1 MSRRMAQSTQ
11 RTEAP
16 FHVVGI
22 GASAGGLEALTTL
35 FDHLSPN
42 TGMAFVV
49 IQHLSPNYRS
59 FMVELLGAHTSM
71 RVKQAED
78 GMPLE
83 PNTVY
88 LNPPRKNVFVEGG
101 RLVVQDHLSVKGELH
116 LPIDGCLQSIA
127 DYASHKAV
135 AVILSGTGSD
145 GSRGVVRVKQQGGRV
160 FVQDDTAK
168 FDGMP
173 KSAVA
178 TGAVDAVLPPDGIAQ
193 ELARIAAGAESVAR
207 PPVTPRDA
215 EGEEDDALVDDEHYI
230 ELLAILRA
238 ATGIDYSVYKRDG
251 VIRRLRRRMG
261 IESIADVQQYLA
273 ALRQNPK
280 AVEAL
285 HKDLLIGVTSF
296 FRDPQAF
303 QFIFQEVLPQIFANR
318 QLEREIR
325 FWVAG
330 CSTGEEAYSHAILLQ
345 EFMESTGQIYNVK
358 IFATDLDR
366 DAIAFASN
374 GVYAREIEK
383 QVSHER
389 LRKFFVPCESGYRVK
404 PEIRKMVIFA
414 SHNITKDPPFINTDL
429 ISCRNMIIYL
439 KREIQERVLSLFHFA
454 LHPKGFLF
462 LGPSES
468 IGRMSNTFVPV
479 NAKWNIYQ
487 HHDAARSA
495 RRPLVPPVTVPVKA
509 ASLPAMHVSERRA
522 HAEPWPTAR
531 AEEPHADELYRVFV
545 EEHMPPCV
553 VLDEKNDVVSLHG
566 DVNRYLSLAS
576 GRPSNNVHKMFPST
590 ISVAIA
596 TGVSKLKKGSREV
609 VYDRLKWSDDPAVPP
624 VKLVIRPLSQKSD
637 RFRGYSL
644 VLFHE
649 PDSREAEVY
658 AVDDMVS
665 SVSQHVIELE
675 RELQMYQEK
684 LQVTVEE
691 LETSNEELQATNEEI
706 VAANEELQS
715 TNEELHSVN
724 EELLTINAEYQLNIQ
739 QLTELTNDLDNF
751 LSSTEIGT
759 LFLDRE
765 LKVKRYTPA
774 LTKEFHLLDIDV
786 GRPIE
791 HISHHLQ
798 YDEMIED
805 AKRVLETGEPVERE
819 VPSRSGAWY
828 AVRILP
834 YRTSDHAIKGVVF
847 TFVDVTKMKKMNEEL
862 RKLSYAVEQSPSI
875 VVITDVDGNIEYV
888 NPKFCECTGF
898 TSEEAVGKHLRDLND
913 WQAKQLDFAAIWE
926 KLQAGERWTGEL
938 PSRRKDGSVY
948 WEQLSLVPILDDEGK
963 IIHYLKAAE
972 DVTEFR
978 YTEELL
984 RKSEMLSAV
993 GELAAGIAHEIRN
1006 PLTALKGFT
1015 KLILSG
1021 SHSESYLEIMRGELD
1036 RIETIVNEL
1045 LVLSK
1050 PQAVQFERCK
1060 IVDVLRDVVMLL
1072 ETQALLTHVDIELW
1086 MPEEPIEVLCVE
1098 NQIKQVF
1105 INLLKNA
1112 IEAMPKG
1119 GTIRITVERQGDD
1132 VVIRV
1137 RDEGVGIP
1145 EEKLA
1150 KLGEPFYTTKDKGT
1164 GLGLM
1169 VSFKIVEQHGGTIR
1183 FESKEGEGTTVTVRL
1198 PLQFDPYAHYRK
1210 GEPKPAQPEADAATP

>member
-1 MSRRMAQSTQ
+1 MSQPHDLMRV
-11 RTEAP
+11 P
-16 FHVVGI
+16 LYVVGI
-22 GASAGGLEALTTL
+22 GASAGGLEALTNL
-35 FDHLSPN
+35 FDKLAPD

-59 FMVELLGAHTSM
+59 FMAELLGAHTSM
-71 RVKQAED
+71 PVLQAED

-83 PNTVY
+83 PNRVY
-88 LNPPRKNVFVEGG
+88 LNPPRKNVFVDAG
-101 RLVVQDHLSVKGELH
+101 RLVVQDHLTVKGELH

-127 DYASHKAV
+127 EYAGDRAV

-145 GSRGVVRVKQQGGRV
+145 GSRGIVRVKQRGGRV
-160 FVQDDTAK
+160 FVQDETAK

-178 TGAVDAVLPPDGIAQ
+178 TGTVDAVLSPDAIAKELERIARGEQSVSTFSPPSVTIEDDGHEELDDARYQ
-193 ELARIAAGAESVAR
+193 ELLE
-207 PPVTPRDA
+207 
-215 EGEEDDALVDDEHYI
+215 
-230 ELLAILRA
+230 ILKSS
-238 ATGIDYSVYKRDG
+238 TGIDYTVYKRDG

-261 IESIADVQQYLA
+261 IENISDVNHYFE
-273 ALRQNPK
+273 ALRQNPD

-285 HKDLLIGVTSF
+285 HKDLLIGVTRF

-303 QFIFQEVLPQIFANR
+303 QVIYQDVLPQIFANR
-318 QLEREIR
+318 QTEREVR
-325 FWVAG
+325 VWVAG
-330 CSTGEEAYSHAILLQ
+330 CSTGEEAYSLAILIQ
-345 EFMESTGQIYNVK
+345 EFMESIGQIYNVK

-366 DAIAFASN
+366 DAVAFASN
-374 GVYAREIEK
+374 GVYGTEI
-383 QVSHER
+383 QNDVSAER
-389 LRKFFVPCESGYRVK
+389 LRKFFVPCERGYRVK
-404 PEIRKMVIFA
+404 PDIRKMIIFA
-414 SHNITKDPPFINTDL
+414 PHNITKDPPFINTDL

-439 KREIQERVLSLFHFA
+439 RREIQEKVLSLFHFA

-468 IGRMSNTFVPV
+468 IGRMSNSFVPI
-479 NAKWNIYQ
+479 NTKWNIYQ
-487 HHDAARSA
+487 HQGASCAN
-495 RRPLVPPVTVPVKA
+495 RRPIIPPVTVPVKS
-509 ASLPAMHVSERRA
+509 ASLPASHMVERRVDA
-522 HAEPWPTAR
+522 DSWASSRQAD
-531 AEEPHADELYRVFV
+531 PHTDELYRVFV
-545 EEHMPPCV
+545 EEHFPPCI
-553 VLDEKNDVVSLHG
+553 VLDEKNDVVSMHG

-576 GRPSNNVHKMFPST
+576 GRPSNHIHKMFPPS

-609 VYDRLKWSDDPAVPP
+609 IYDR
-624 VKLVIRPLSQKSD
+624 VKVNDSPDSATVTLVIRQLSD
-637 RFRGYSL
+637 RLNRFRSHAL
-644 VLFHE
+644 VMFRE
-649 PDSREAEVY
+649 PEPLEAVVY
-658 AVDDMVS
+658 AGDDVS
-665 SVSQHVIELE
+665 STVSQRVIELE

-751 LSSTEIGT
+751 LASTEIGT
-759 LFLDRE
+759 LFLERE
-765 LKVKRYTPA
+765 LKVKRFTPA

-786 GRPIE
+786 GRPIT
-791 HISHHLQ
+791 HISHRLE
-798 YDEMIED
+798 YDEMIDD
-805 AKRVLETGEPVERE
+805 AKSVLANGEPIERE
-819 VPSRSGAWY
+819 VHSKSGAWY
-828 AVRILP
+828 AVRVLP
-834 YRTSDHAIKGVVF
+834 YHTPEQAVKGVVF
-847 TFVDVTKMKKMNEEL
+847 TFVDITKIKKMNEEL

-875 VVITDVDGNIEYV
+875 VVITDTEGRIEYV
-888 NPKFCECTGF
+888 NPKFCACTG
-898 TSEEAVGKHLRDLND
+898 SSVEEALGRHLRDLNEWAEQNLSFD
-913 WQAKQLDFAAIWE
+913 DVWSN
-926 KLQAGERWTGEL
+926 LQAGERWTGEV
-938 PSRRKDGSVY
+938 PSRRKDGTLY
-948 WEQLSLVPILDDEGK
+948 WEQLSIVPILDETGR
-963 IIHYLKAAE
+963 IIHYLKVAE

-1021 SHSESYLEIMRGELD
+1021 SHSDSYLEIMRGELD

-1050 PQAVQFERCK
+1050 PQAVHIQRRNFAD
-1060 IVDVLRDVVMLL
+1060 ILRDVVMLL
-1072 ETQALLTHVDIELW
+1072 ETQALLTHVDIELRI
-1086 MPEEPIEVLCVE
+1086 PDEPIEILCVE
-1098 NQIKQVF
+1098 NQLKQVF

-1112 IEAMPKG
+1112 IEAMPNG
-1119 GTIRITVERQGDD
+1119 GTIEVTVERDGDH

-1145 EEKLA
+1145 QDKMK

-1169 VSFKIVEQHGGTIR
+1169 VSFKIVEQHGGIIR
-1183 FESKEGEGTTVTVRL
+1183 YESKEGEGTTVTVRL
-1198 PLQFDPYAHYRK
+1198 PLDMNSKARGLTPGDLNPGTVYA
-1210 GEPKPAQPEADAATP
+1210 